1 MSCLLSFGRVAA
13 CVWALIS
20 FLDYDILF
28 VHGDV
33 VVCGCGVKCFVE
45 KVLADGWVEF
55 LDVEANINFLIF
67 MASSLS
73 LLRKGLLM
81 CLNLVDCII
90 LSMSFSN
97 SFNSST
103 YWALFHAKIDLQ
115 TPYIYICIC
124 ICTYIYIYIYICI
137 CIYIYVY
144 GIYICICIYIYVYV
158 YMYINYSLS
167 LWYRAW
173 CICGAW

>member
-1 MSCLLSFGRVAA
+1 M
-13 CVWALIS
+13 
-20 FLDYDILF
+20 DYDVPF

-33 VVCGCGVKCFVE
+33 VIYGCEVKCFVE

-55 LDVEANINFLIF
+55 LDVEASINFLIF

-81 CLNLVDCII
+81 YLNLVDCII

-103 YWALFHAKIDLQ
+103 Y
-115 TPYIYICIC
+115 
-124 ICTYIYIYIYICI
+124 
-137 CIYIYVY
+137 
-144 GIYICICIYIYVYV
+144 
-158 YMYINYSLS
+158 
-167 LWYRAW
+167 
-173 CICGAW
+173 

>member
-1 MSCLLSFGRVAA
+1 MDF
-13 CVWALIS
+13 
-20 FLDYDILF
+20 DILF

-33 VVCGCGVKCFVE
+33 VVCGCEVKCFVE

-81 CLNLVDCII
+81 YLNLVDCII

-103 YWALFHAKIDLQ
+103 Y
-115 TPYIYICIC
+115 
-124 ICTYIYIYIYICI
+124 
-137 CIYIYVY
+137 
-144 GIYICICIYIYVYV
+144 
-158 YMYINYSLS
+158 
-167 LWYRAW
+167 
-173 CICGAW
+173 